1 MAVLLE
7 AVAHAA
13 ARRLST
19 WATEAAHVARCIFDE
34 DSPYGRRVVAM
45 VDPQRPQRASA
56 LLETRHRRTVEYSKG
71 VGGVML
77 AMFHGAG
84 PGL

>member
-34 DSPYGRRVVAM
+34 DSPYGGGLWPWSTPSDRNALVRYWKRGTGALSSTA
-45 VDPQRPQRASA
+45 RASVA
-56 LLETRHRRTVEYSKG
+56 
-71 VGGVML
+71 
-77 AMFHGAG
+77 
-84 PGL
+84 